1 MDAPVSRRRGG
12 VWKEANSRYL
22 YVSPVNLRV
31 SPPCSSILVSLVI
44 LSLPNLFS
52 LFLSFFSPFLSIH
65 SPLISLTYLLPHP
78 SLFSFHI
85 FLATSS
91 PVSLSLVVF
100 DDIRSSLFYNVSS
113 LSIVSF
119 TRIHTRSFHSPFSLY
134 SGHSKTN
141 CHSIRPLFEAWRKF
155 PTAFPVKPPPHPRT
169 NRRGFPPLGT
179 SDLPSLSLDWST
191 SRWTN
196 RDNWRG
202 KRLFQDSKE
211 SILPECFSCK
221 LFLFFFFFECF
232 DDTTRMR
239 ILGEE

>member
-1 MDAPVSRRRGG
+1 M
-12 VWKEANSRYL
+12 
-22 YVSPVNLRV
+22 SPVNLRV

-78 SLFSFHI
+78 SLFSFHT

-141 CHSIRPLFEAWRKF
+141 CHSIRPLFEA
-155 PTAFPVKPPPHPRT
+155 
-169 NRRGFPPLGT
+169 
-179 SDLPSLSLDWST
+179 
-191 SRWTN
+191 
-196 RDNWRG
+196 
-202 KRLFQDSKE
+202 
-211 SILPECFSCK
+211 
-221 LFLFFFFFECF
+221 
-232 DDTTRMR
+232 
-239 ILGEE
+239 

>member
-1 MDAPVSRRRGG
+1 M
-12 VWKEANSRYL
+12 
-22 YVSPVNLRV
+22 SPVNLRV

-91 PVSLSLVVF
+91 TVSLSLVVF

-119 TRIHTRSFHSPFSLY
+119 TRIHTRSFHSLYIQVIAKLIAIRFVHSLKLDE
-134 SGHSKTN
+134 S
-141 CHSIRPLFEAWRKF
+141 F
-155 PTAFPVKPPPHPRT
+155 PPHFPLNPRPT
-169 NRRGFPPLGT
+169 PEQTAEGFRHLE
-179 SDLPSLSLDWST
+179 LPTFLLSLSL
-191 SRWTN
+191 SRLVYIAM
-196 RDNWRG
+196 D
-202 KRLFQDSKE
+202 K
-211 SILPECFSCK
+211 P
-221 LFLFFFFFECF
+221 
-232 DDTTRMR
+232 
-239 ILGEE
+239 